1 MTRRPSEPTNQ
12 DLVDL
17 HTHTV
22 FSDGLS
28 TPEQLVAAAAHLGLI
43 AVAITDH
50 DAVGA
55 IDRADA
61 AGRKAGVEVVP
72 GVEMSCYANGVD
84 VHMLGYY
91 IDHHSEELLE
101 FLATVQV
108 RRTERA
114 ERMVGKLNELGL
126 PVTMD
131 RVRELAHGAAIGRPH
146 VAQALVDTGRV
157 ANLQE
162 AFDRYI
168 GYDGPAYFPKMQ
180 LPPRQGIDFIH
191 QHRGLAVIAHPANYH
206 NDGAV
211 YSCIAAGADGIE
223 VWHPD
228 HGPRHID
235 HYSEVAQ
242 KNGLLMTGGS
252 DCHGGRK
259 QDRGTLGQV
268 AVPYRF
274 LQAMKHRAGRTR

>member
-1 MTRRPSEPTNQ
+1 M
-12 DLVDL
+12 VDL
-17 HTHTV
+17 HTHTI
-22 FSDGLS
+22 FSDGLA
-28 TPEQLVAAAAHLGLI
+28 TPEQLVAEAAQLGLR

-55 IDRADA
+55 IDRAIV

-72 GVEMSCYANGVD
+72 GVEMSCYTNGVD
-84 VHMLGYY
+84 VHVLGYY
-91 IDHHSEELLE
+91 VEYHSEELLE
-101 FLATVQV
+101 FLASVQA
-108 RRTERA
+108 RRIERA

-126 PVTMD
+126 PVTMA
-131 RVRELAHGAAIGRPH
+131 RVRELARGAAIGRPH

-157 ANLQE
+157 ANLQA

-180 LPPRQGIDFIH
+180 LPPKQGIEFIH
-191 QHRGLAVIAHPANYH
+191 RHQGLAVIAHPANYH

-228 HGPRHID
+228 HEPRHVD

-252 DCHGGRK
+252 DCHDGRK
-259 QDRGTLGQV
+259 EGRATVGQV
-268 AVPYRF
+268 AVPYRY
-274 LQAMKHRAGRTR
+274 LAALKNRAGRTR